1 MKDWKY
7 LSESSSRSCL
17 EVLETHLGG
26 SEVEYE
32 QELEHTWTHETRVQQ
47 LTITGRMDAVTDD
60 TVWEFKCVEELTK
73 EHFLQAAL
81 YAWIWMMKMEVN
93 DDDDDDDD
101 DGVWAARGSRLF
113 RLINIRTGEV
123 WSIDNETGIAAAADI
138 IIEARF
144 AKDPILTDEE
154 FLARC
159 REFHDLGQAT
169 GGMIGGAGPA
179 ARQPYVPARETQ
191 QNPAARKSS
200 GKAGNKLPFKC
211 TQCSPVRSF
220 RTGAALQRHAHDF
233 HGKDT
238 ATG

>member
-26 SEVEYE
+26 SEIEYE
-32 QELEHTWTHETRVQQ
+32 QELHHMWAHETRMQL
-47 LTITGRMDAVTDD
+47 LTITGRMDAVTEE
-60 TVWEFKCVEELTK
+60 TAWEIKCVQQLTK

-81 YAWIWMMKMEVN
+81 YAWIWMMKMEEE
-93 DDDDDDDD
+93 

-123 WSIDNETGIAAAADI
+123 WSIDNEIGIAAAADI

-154 FLARC
+154 FLAKC
-159 REFHDLGQAT
+159 REFHDWRRQAT
-169 GGMIGGAGPA
+169 SSGGMVVGGAGTA
-179 ARQPYVPARETQ
+179 AQQQPSSYFLRGTKQ
-191 QNPAARKSS
+191 TTTTTRKS
-200 GKAGNKLPFKC
+200 AGNKLPFKC

-220 RTGAALQRHAHDF
+220 GTAKALGRHVHDF
-233 HGKDT
+233 HGKGTTST
-238 ATG
+238 A